1 MYGYE
6 WTEENGIFR
15 LTINAKIQKEIR
27 PVFHEELDFF
37 GMDQYWDYPKDTTAP
52 LLWAEGVRRY
62 VLNGVC
68 VAEAQGGGFYTKP
81 TIKRLTEERL
91 KLVPI
96 DTDRLYE
103 VNRQIMLSLE
113 QKAVQFI
120 QTQYEHYLPLGFSF
134 VCAFSGGKDS
144 LVLLDL
150 MTKALAPKDY
160 YVVFSNTGMELSDTL
175 KTFVDAQKHWPGVRF
190 KEAKCHMDMEE
201 SWNEFGPP
209 ASKLRW
215 CCSVRKSVP
224 TLMLLS
230 ELTGKDTKAVVF
242 DGVRAE
248 ESLRRSKYTEVG
260 EGVKNIQQVNCHA
273 ILKWSSAEIFVYD
286 KTGEMIDKLCPI
298 HPMTIRLLS
307 RVAESF
313 AAAQRTMF
321 RFMKDQ
327 SNSDI
332 GFVGYINHYGPDDE
346 ARWLTPEWLWDYFFT
361 RESDFSDKDTKVA
374 PYIQHYEESLHLVE
388 SDEDALRLFKIVM
401 LLLAV
406 SSTTKGAYG
415 VRHMQ
420 GGIAATLDCLE
431 NCVAGVL
438 SKDKVRDLLATLE
451 ESKLVLQDQAA
462 NGTIRLQLPFK
473 GGSGDAFR
481 VKFENNDR
489 KYSRYQMFAKDG
501 RFSNELEKKV
511 WDENDAT
518 FKRMK
523 IAVCCAE
530 TNSINNRLAEV
541 KAELVKSPYKLGLLI
556 VTVKDDPQY
565 SAIQNTL
572 AHAAADANEPR
583 LTIALLKTPL
593 SDENR
598 KAWLTQL
605 TKMELANESGQ
616 TASANGYK
624 LESEKVVNTWT
635 AQATG
640 GGKLVAWNGTNMFNN
655 LYGTANL
662 RHTIITQVL
671 NNVFPYAPEQI
682 VKMVTA
688 YKPCNDAAPAAGIAR
703 KGATTQMQSVLNS
716 ISPEIL
722 QFTEIDG
729 IANATGDK
737 TVTAV
742 SALAKV
748 IRDKMDSGQRVI
760 LSDLWREL
768 QEPPFGYYNTI
779 ACGILLGLIFSC
791 YKNTAFSWTDSVQST
806 HILNEQTLKSMI
818 LSMCKGS
825 LNSDYLSAGSITFQ
839 HFRDYVKDIINL
851 TDAQVATEAECC
863 RNMRAAITQ
872 SGAPFWALK
881 YLPDGTY
888 GPNTD
893 KANTIINEM
902 QQFISA
908 DIDREAIMNDVL
920 LNFQSRGK
928 VKVAMRKAFQDKA
941 VMSTAFR
948 NFLYSSSPALADVA
962 TTLSI
967 QPVDLSDRLHLSM
980 QGEIYTWTEQ
990 QVADKLADIVNEY
1003 QYLVEVDHALGQN
1016 YRNLEDARKDLA
1028 NRFKYQRIPFTAV
1041 ENIQK
1046 PWYPALKALRTL
1058 SLGKVAH
1065 LTADERNA
1073 DAAALHSYGKSAN
1086 DFLTDSKPTLADIL
1100 DNRDV
1105 NCTAEELDAI
1115 YSGLKSTPFDATLTQ
1130 FNHLLDQQV
1139 ARIGQARNRSK
1150 LKALWE
1156 SVTGKE
1162 SVKAW
1167 CDSFSTPIF
1176 WVIPKELRKPIHT
1189 VIDLQSGITTPRD
1202 TEVIAAIDALQNEK
1216 ARVLTDAQK
1225 VYAALYETVGS
1236 EYVTYFKVHRPE
1248 LLAKLKLSHGND
1260 MSTWEAPEL
1269 SRLQSMMKSAI
1280 QQQARQEKL
1289 QNTKSEIAEMPVSRL
1304 RENIASFLDSHPEYC
1319 DEFLK

>member
-1 MYGYE
+1 MAYNKQYKDFLEISPNFESVVDIDADKRNQNLWREYIVGDDMENLVDVLCQSLGNEAPDARRSFWVHGSYGTGKSYAAIFVKHLL
-6 WTEENGIFR
+6 EEKPEVIDEFLSKSSRLSKYRNRFMKCRNKGDYLVIWKTGCTGIR
-15 LTINAKIQKEIR
+15 TGDMMLVEAEQAVREALVAK
-27 PVFHEELDFF
+27 F
-37 GMDQYWDYPKDTTAP
+37 GDKAD
-52 LLWAEGVRRY
+52 L
-62 VLNGVC
+62 
-68 VAEAQGGGFYTKP
+68 GGASL
-81 TIKRLTEERL
+81 ISA
-91 KLVPI
+91 V
-96 DTDRLYE
+96 TDRLDDASINWDHVIE
-103 VNRQIMLSLE
+103 NTILSDDYSSVEELRA
-113 QKAVQFI
+113 AVSSGKLSAI
-120 QTQYEHYLPLGFSF
+120 QTTAMVLRDMKFGLISNLDTFENWLTEVIDANGL
-134 VCAFSGGKDS
+134 ARSGIFFIWDEFTEYVAHSDDHTIMQQLSEFCKVKPFFMLYVVHRSDEMVDS
-144 LVLLDL
+144 MGMDRYQMITNRFHTVEFHISASAALDL
-150 MTKALAPKDY
+150 IAGSI
-160 YVVFSNTGMELSDTL
+160 VVRNGMQNAWADERNQVVND
-175 KTFVDAQKHWPGVRF
+175 F
-190 KEAKCHMDMEE
+190 KKFLPD
-201 SWNEFGPP
+201 
-209 ASKLRW
+209 L
-215 CCSVRKSVP
+215 
-224 TLMLLS
+224 
-230 ELTGKDTKAVVF
+230 
-242 DGVRAE
+242 
-248 ESLRRSKYTEVG
+248 VG
-260 EGVKNIQQVNCHA
+260 
-273 ILKWSSAEIFVYD
+273 LDD

-489 KYSRYQMFAKDG
+489 KYSRYQMFTKDG

-541 KAELVKSPYKLGLLI
+541 KAELIKSPYKLGLLI

-572 AHAAADANEPR
+572 AHAAADADEPR

-624 LESEKVVNTWT
+624 LESEKVISTWT

-640 GGKLVAWNGTNMFNN
+640 GGKLVAWNGTNVFNN

-893 KANTIINEM
+893 KANTIIDEM

-1003 QYLVEVDHALGQN
+1003 QYLVEVDHALG
-1016 YRNLEDARKDLA
+1016 
-1028 NRFKYQRIPFTAV
+1028 
-1041 ENIQK
+1041 
-1046 PWYPALKALRTL
+1046 
-1058 SLGKVAH
+1058 
-1065 LTADERNA
+1065 
-1073 DAAALHSYGKSAN
+1073 
-1086 DFLTDSKPTLADIL
+1086 
-1100 DNRDV
+1100 
-1105 NCTAEELDAI
+1105 
-1115 YSGLKSTPFDATLTQ
+1115 
-1130 FNHLLDQQV
+1130 
-1139 ARIGQARNRSK
+1139 
-1150 LKALWE
+1150 
-1156 SVTGKE
+1156 
-1162 SVKAW
+1162 
-1167 CDSFSTPIF
+1167 
-1176 WVIPKELRKPIHT
+1176 
-1189 VIDLQSGITTPRD
+1189 
-1202 TEVIAAIDALQNEK
+1202 
-1216 ARVLTDAQK
+1216 
-1225 VYAALYETVGS
+1225 
-1236 EYVTYFKVHRPE
+1236 
-1248 LLAKLKLSHGND
+1248 
-1260 MSTWEAPEL
+1260 
-1269 SRLQSMMKSAI
+1269 
-1280 QQQARQEKL
+1280 
-1289 QNTKSEIAEMPVSRL
+1289 
-1304 RENIASFLDSHPEYC
+1304 
-1319 DEFLK
+1319 